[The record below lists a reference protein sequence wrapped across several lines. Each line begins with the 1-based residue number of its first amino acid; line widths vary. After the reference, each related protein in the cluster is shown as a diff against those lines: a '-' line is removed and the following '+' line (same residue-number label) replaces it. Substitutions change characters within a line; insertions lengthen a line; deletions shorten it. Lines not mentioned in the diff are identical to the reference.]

1 MPVKTDKP
9 SVVMVMRM
17 VDGGRA
23 VIGSI
28 DCPHCGKEHL
38 TVRVQ
43 CGDLR
48 VYCGVGVS
56 SSPDGWSWVSVETI
70 Q

>member
-1 MPVKTDKP
+1 MASTKSTVN
-9 SVVMVMRM
+9 VVMILRQ

-28 DCPHCGKEHL
+28 DCPVCGKEHL
-38 TVRVQ
+38 TVQ
-43 CGDLR
+43 IHCGELR
-48 VYCGVGVS
+48 VFCGKAS
-56 SSPDGWSWVSVETI
+56 PNPDGWSWVDVQTI

>member
-1 MPVKTDKP
+1 MAVDSDKP

-48 VYCGVGVS
+48 VFCGAES
-56 SSPDGWSWVSVETI
+56 KSADGWSWVSVETI

>member
-1 MPVKTDKP
+1 MQSVNDVPK
-9 SVVMVMRM
+9 VVMIMRP

-23 VIGSI
+23 VIGSV

-38 TVRVQ
+38 TVRIQ
-43 CGDLR
+43 TGRLR
-48 VYCGVGVS
+48 LFCGVVES
-56 SSPDGWSWVSVETI
+56 PNPDGWSWVDVETI